1 MATKRGLNK
10 GKGLSALIDT
20 NDSGK
25 KDETKD
31 GTVMMNMSKLSPNK
45 SQPRKNFDED
55 ALNELADSIKQFGV
69 LEPLVVRKKD
79 NYYEIVAG
87 ERRWRASTIAGIKE
101 IPVVIKD
108 LTDLEAL
115 EIGLI
120 ENTQRE
126 DLNPIEEATTYKRL
140 MDEFNLTH
148 DEVAEKVSKSRTTI
162 TNSIRLLKLTKNT
175 QDMLIDGQI
184 SMGHARALLGV
195 EDPETQY
202 SLAQRVFDE
211 KLSVRDI
218 EKIVKNLGKEKKEKK
233 KVSEQLSTIY
243 NDIADNLK
251 NKLGTKVAVS
261 GKDDGKGK
269 IEIEFYSHEDLDRIV
284 ELIGK

>member
-1 MATKRGLNK
+1 
-10 GKGLSALIDT
+10 
-20 NDSGK
+20 
-25 KDETKD
+25 
-31 GTVMMNMSKLSPNK
+31 
-45 SQPRKNFDED
+45 
-55 ALNELADSIKQFGV
+55 
-69 LEPLVVRKKD
+69 
-79 NYYEIVAG
+79 
-87 ERRWRASTIAGIKE
+87 
-101 IPVVIKD
+101 
-108 LTDLEAL
+108 
-115 EIGLI
+115 
-120 ENTQRE
+120 
-126 DLNPIEEATTYKRL
+126 
-140 MDEFNLTH
+140 
-148 DEVAEKVSKSRTTI
+148 
-162 TNSIRLLKLTKNT
+162 
-175 QDMLIDGQI
+175 
-184 SMGHARALLGV
+184 MGHARALLGV

-284 ELIGK
+284 ELIGT